1 MSLLMGRGAGL
12 IEAGGLVGLTLRG
25 GGPVEAGT
33 LARLTLL
40 GAGPVEAGGLVLPTR
55 RGAGPV
61 EAGTL
66 ARLTLLGGGPVE
78 AGTLARLRPG
88 SRRRGRGAPRDAR
101 PTAVESGRRCFRP
114 ARAALAARPASA
126 CTWATGERVQ

>member
-25 GGPVEAGT
+25 GGPVEAGS

-40 GAGPVEAGGLVLPTR
+40 GA
-55 RGAGPV
+55 
-61 EAGTL
+61 
-66 ARLTLLGGGPVE
+66 GPVE

-101 PTAVESGRRCFRP
+101 PTAVESGRRRFRP
-114 ARAALAARPASA
+114 ARAALTARPASA